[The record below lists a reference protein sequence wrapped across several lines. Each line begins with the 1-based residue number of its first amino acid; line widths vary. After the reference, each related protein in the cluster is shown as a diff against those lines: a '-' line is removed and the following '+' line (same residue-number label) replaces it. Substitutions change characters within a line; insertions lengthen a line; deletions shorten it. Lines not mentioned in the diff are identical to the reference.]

1 MLLLVTS
8 LMLTVCVGVAA
19 WRMSDDL
26 PEVTGSTS
34 SESIHVR

>member
-19 WRMSDDL
+19 WRMSDEP